1 MAAAQTPQPPAAGG
15 GIPGERLPPPRFE
28 VGVLGW
34 VRENL
39 FGSWFN
45 SILSVIS
52 TAVIVLVLVYG
63 LRWVIAG
70 ADWEIIRV
78 LGGQMVIGQYNTEG
92 ACPGQNCFWR
102 PQVALM
108 LVSVLLGMAWGMAG
122 AGVARRLGI
131 GIVAVITLFAFLPYS
146 FERMGMDVRLLLAA
160 NIPAL
165 LLGWAVARY
174 IGVTVRGIIIYVVV
188 AFIVS
193 VLLLRG
199 LEGVPG
205 LQPVLVSHWGGI
217 MLNLL
222 LAVAPLALSLP
233 IGIALALGRRSN
245 LSIPIGDALIHIFR
259 KIGGIGPIAFATGW
273 LRPFIRLIGGSKL
286 GAFFEWWLRIIF
298 NLNLVKLMCVVFI
311 EVFRG
316 VPLITLLFMSQV
328 LVPLAFPENFPVNS
342 LMRAGIIITLFSSAY
357 MAENVRG
364 GLQALHPGQA
374 EAARA
379 LGLPGWQTTL
389 LISLPQAIRNVIPAI
404 VGQFIALYKDTTLVY
419 IIGMLDV
426 VEISRAFIQ
435 GNAEYLSEAKEL
447 FVFLALVF
455 WVFTYTM
462 SYVSQKVED
471 HLGVGQR

>member
-1 MAAAQTPQPPAAGG
+1 MYA
-15 GIPGERLPPPRFE
+15 
-28 VGVLGW
+28 
-34 VRENL
+34 NL
-39 FGSWFN
+39 FNSWFN
-45 SILSVIS
+45 TVLTVIS
-52 TAVIVLVLVYG
+52 TAIAVLALFFG
-63 LRWVIAG
+63 LRWIIAS
-70 ADWEIIRV
+70 ADWTVIGV

-122 AGVARRLGI
+122 GGTAKRLAI
-131 GIVAVITLFAFLPYS
+131 GTVTVITLFAFLPYG

-165 LLGWAVARY
+165 LLGWAVAHF
-174 IGVTVRGIIIYVVV
+174 IGVTVRGVIIYAVV

-199 LEGVPG
+199 MEGIPG
-205 LQPVLVSHWGGI
+205 LQPVLVTQWGGI

-222 LAVAPLALSLP
+222 LAVAPMALSLP

-259 KIGGIGPIAFATGW
+259 RIGGIGPIGYAAGW
-273 LRPFIRLIGGSKL
+273 SRPFFRMIGGRKL
-286 GAFFEWWLRIIF
+286 GAYAEWWVRTLF
-298 NLNLVKLMCVVFI
+298 NLNVVKLFCVVFI

-328 LVPLAFPENFPVNS
+328 LVPLAFPEDFPTNS
-342 LMRAGIIITLFSSAY
+342 LLRAGIVITLFSSAY

-379 LGLPGWQTTL
+379 LGLAGWQATV

-404 VGQFIALYKDTTLVY
+404 VGQLISLYKDTTLVY
-419 IIGMLDV
+419 IIGMLDI
-426 VEISRAFIQ
+426 VEFSRAFIQ
-435 GNAEYLSEAKEL
+435 GNTEYLASFKEV
-447 FVFLALVF
+447 FIFLAVVF

-462 SYVSQKVED
+462 SYVSRKVED